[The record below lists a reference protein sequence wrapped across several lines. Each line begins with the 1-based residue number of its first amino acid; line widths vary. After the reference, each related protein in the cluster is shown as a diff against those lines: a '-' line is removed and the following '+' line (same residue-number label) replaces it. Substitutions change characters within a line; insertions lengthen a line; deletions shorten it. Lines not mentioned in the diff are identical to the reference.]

1 MLAKDARFPALFIAV
16 TLDEKLREIPRAPG
30 VYLHKDAAGKILY
43 IGKAKNLRNR
53 VRSYFQAGRA
63 GEFSYGIKTGELVK
77 QIADVEIIVTDN
89 EVEAFILQASLVKH
103 NQPYLNYKL
112 KIEKSYPHLKLNIN
126 EPFPKC

>member
-1 MLAKDARFPALFIAV
+1 V
-16 TLDEKLREIPRAPG
+16 TLDEKLKEIPRAPG

-89 EVEAFILQASLVKH
+89 EVEAFILEATLVKQH
-103 NQPYLNYKL
+103 QPYFNYKL
-112 KIEKSYPHLKLNIN
+112 KDDKSIRT
-126 EPFPKC
+126 